1 MCDVI
6 SAFPAVQSDSRSV
19 IVALNIAHQ
28 SMNAVLVHLLHLCI
42 VLPFSLQLLLDVLSH
57 VCYSIFNWFLYRFNR
72 LQKKKRSLSA
82 SSVSATPSRTSFR
95 QVGQT
100 PPWKIPALCL
110 ILKKDLAIYF
120 QMLHWCLECFKTS
133 VKNGCWLCWHNATAT
148 ITTLKPV
155 HAESVHLFIIFSSLI
170 SFLHTWIYFS
180 FPFHSTLKPKDT
192 PRDPVLMLLCW
203 DNIRWCFFSVVA
215 DGWI

>member
-100 PPWKIPALCL
+100 PPWKISALCL

-120 QMLHWCLECFKTS
+120 QMLHWCLSSSKLS
-133 VKNGCWLCWHNATAT
+133 V
-148 ITTLKPV
+148 LKRLLKMAAGYAGIMLQLQSQ
-155 HAESVHLFIIFSSLI
+155 HSSLCMQSQCI
-170 SFLHTWIYFS
+170 YLLFFL
-180 FPFHSTLKPKDT
+180 
-192 PRDPVLMLLCW
+192 V
-203 DNIRWCFFSVVA
+203 
-215 DGWI
+215 